1 MAQMEVSN
9 SSDSS
14 APLVR
19 PPVAAG
25 AAAQP
30 TPVSAVAAALA
41 HIRDHVVVDVLAP
54 ANVAEITELLTWASR
69 WQSIS
74 NVFEVIA
81 QVLICVGIV
90 LAFASGFFASARE
103 LAFAAG
109 GSGAIALAAQRFAAF
124 AEGEGAERHAVLQR
138 MLAAIGAPASA
149 APSLTPPSASANGG
163 SAGVG
168 SASGGASG
176 GGVDGARA
184 VSSRI

>member
-1 MAQMEVSN
+1 MSQMEVSN
-9 SSDSS
+9 SSDST

-25 AAAQP
+25 AVPAAQP

-81 QVLICVGIV
+81 QVLMCVGIV

-149 APSLTPPSASANGG
+149 APSLTPPSASGSAGG
-163 SAGVG
+163 SA
-168 SASGGASG
+168 ASGGADG
-176 GGVDGARA
+176 GSVDGARA